1 MTTGEPTNSAS
12 RHEGESRSIGVAQFV
27 PMLKEHGPMVY
38 AFLVASLYVCGFLV
52 LNAHLAKYGVED
64 YEFIDARYFLA
75 GASFAFFLVCF
86 YLFAGRAVLNMPRW
100 VQEDVGHFHKI
111 GAHPSW
117 FVIAFLHSLVSAAF
131 SCCLSA
137 ALFSLAAF
145 GNLETALFYAVL
157 AGAFFILYTF
167 DITNLDI
174 KFPRTHLV
182 ISLTVKVLAI
192 IAFFSNTGTGMLLTV
207 FSLYVALFFFINL
220 VLDSLKRHGVTS
232 DRISY
237 STIYAAVII
246 LTLALAYGSLSFG
259 NVTPKIGGA
268 RPQQMLVAFSKEAS
282 EMMPTELRQT
292 TGKPLSGK
300 LVYQTEKYIY
310 VDIAGKTAR
319 FRAVDVVA
327 LVVSPEQERNFWAE
341 FAQKAAVQAASSPTP
356 PLKETATPIA
366 K

>member
-1 MTTGEPTNSAS
+1 MTTSESTNSAS
-12 RHEGESRSIGVAQFV
+12 QQEGGNRSTGIAQFV

-75 GASFAFFLVCF
+75 GASFTFFLVCF
-86 YLFAGRAVLNMPRW
+86 YLFAGRAVLNMPQW
-100 VQEDVGHFHKI
+100 VQEDVGYFHKI

-117 FVIAFLHSLVSAAF
+117 FIIAFLHSLVSAAF

-137 ALFSLAAF
+137 ALFSFAAF
-145 GNLETALFYAVL
+145 GNFETAFFYAVL

-174 KFPRTHLV
+174 KFPRTHLI
-182 ISLTVKVLAI
+182 ISLAVKVIAI
-192 IAFFSNTGTGMLLTV
+192 IAFFSNIGTGMLLTV
-207 FSLYVALFFFINL
+207 FSLYVALFVFINL
-220 VLDSLKRHGVTS
+220 VLDSLTRHGATS

-237 STIYAAVII
+237 STIYAAVIL
-246 LTLALAYGSLSFG
+246 LTIALAYGSLSFG

-268 RPQQMLVAFSKEAS
+268 RPQQILVALSKEAS
-282 EMMPTELRQT
+282 EMIPTELKQT

-300 LVYQTEKYIY
+300 LVYQTEKHIY

-319 FRAVDVVA
+319 FRTADVVA
-327 LVVSPEQERNFWAE
+327 LVVSPEQEQNFWTE
-341 FAQKAAVQAASSPTP
+341 FAQKSAQAVSSPTP
-356 PLKETATPIA
+356 SLKETTAPIA